1 MKRLKLKEAIED
13 FQINSTVQE
22 EPGLQ
27 DQGINDT
34 FRDDLIPEEQKD
46 SLFKD
51 DSIPEQ
57 IKFIDSDE
65 LNELRDIIYNLTDD
79 IHLLLINNDCII
91 LVKEDEDNKS
101 WVYCLTEDDEEFTFV
116 ELSNK
121 LEDIMGNNNI
131 IKYMPDQTYDNHQKV
146 VELFSRD
153 LPPELQPEKHEEVEE
168 VDEEIQSEDNSDKE
182 VGLDEEIKA

>member
-1 MKRLKLKEAIED
+1 MKRIKLKEAIED

-27 DQGINDT
+27 DQGINTT
-34 FRDDLIPEEQKD
+34 FKDDLIPEEQED

-51 DSIPEQ
+51 ESIPEQ
-57 IKFIDSDE
+57 VKFIDSDE
-65 LNELRDIIYNLTDD
+65 LNELRDIIYNLSGD

-91 LVKEDEDNKS
+91 IVKEDEDNKS
-101 WVYCLTEDDEEFTFV
+101 WVYCLAEDDSEFTFV

-121 LEDIMGNNNI
+121 LEEILSNNNI

-146 VELFSRD
+146 VELLSRD
-153 LPPELQPEKHEEVEE
+153 LPPELQPEKEVEE
-168 VDEEIQSEDNSDKE
+168 VNEEIQDEDSSDEE
-182 VGLDEEIKA
+182 VDLDEEKIKA